1 MPVSATTLDQL
12 TATDGV
18 MHVDLSNG
26 ERSALASLAT
36 EAAAEASSAPDSLA
50 DLVAA
55 AARLLPPRLVELGDR
70 MTAWPPPH
78 SGWLFRGLPIDESTM
93 GPTPES
99 WQLAPGAPT
108 PEDCQLLLIG
118 RALGTVF
125 AWADQQ
131 GGGPVHNIVPVVG
144 DEDSLLS
151 SSSTK
156 PLALHTEDAFF
167 SDRSDFLLLLCL
179 RNPCQAATY
188 LSDVRNVEL
197 STEQLRLAQ
206 SDRYFFR
213 PDGSHGQGG
222 PARLSWGFPVAQAA
236 SPQMA
241 GPSALMGPIDI
252 DPWLR
257 CDIDYV
263 DTKGDGPAMDAAH
276 ALDHALY
283 VARAELVL
291 RSGDL
296 LIIDNRCCVHGRGR
310 FHPTYAGQDRWLKRI
325 SISTRKNG
333 ALRNV
338 ESYLPGLDSEG
349 H

>member
-1 MPVSATTLDQL
+1 MPVSVATPDQL
-12 TATDGV
+12 TATGGV
-18 MHVDLSNG
+18 VYVDLDNG
-26 ERSALASLAT
+26 ERSILASLAT
-36 EAAAEASSAPDSLA
+36 QAAAEASNASDSLA
-50 DLVAA
+50 DIIAA
-55 AARLLPPRLVELGDR
+55 AAQLLPPRLVEMGAG
-70 MTAWPPPH
+70 MTAWPPLH
-78 SGWLFRGLPIDESTM
+78 SGWLLRGLLTDRGTM

-99 WQLAPGAPT
+99 WQLAPEAPT
-108 PEDCQLLLIG
+108 AEDCQLLLIG
-118 RALGTVF
+118 QALGTVF

-144 DEDSLLS
+144 DENSLLS

-179 RNPCQAATY
+179 RNPCRAATY

-222 PARLSWGFPVAQAA
+222 PARLSWGFPVARTA
-236 SPQMA
+236 SSQEA
-241 GPSALMGPIDI
+241 GPSALIGALETN
-252 DPWLR
+252 PWLR

-263 DTKGDGPAMDAAH
+263 DTMGDERAMAAARSLDR
-276 ALDHALY
+276 ALH
-283 VARAELVL
+283 VARTEVVL

-310 FHPTYAGQDRWLKRI
+310 FLPSYAGQDRWLKRI
-325 SISTRKNG
+325 SIST
-333 ALRNV
+333 
-338 ESYLPGLDSEG
+338 
-349 H
+349 

>member
-1 MPVSATTLDQL
+1 MPVSVTTLDQL
-12 TATDGV
+12 TATGGV
-18 MHVDLSNG
+18 VRVELDDS
-26 ERSALASLAT
+26 ERSVLASLAT
-36 EAAAEASSAPDSLA
+36 QAATEASSARDSLA
-50 DLVAA
+50 NLITA
-55 AARLLPPRLVELGDR
+55 AARLLPSRLVELGDE
-70 MTAWPPPH
+70 MFTWPPRQ
-78 SGWLFRGLPIDESTM
+78 SGWLLRGLPIDESTM

-118 RALGTVF
+118 QALGTVF

-131 GGGPVHNIVPVVG
+131 GGGPVHNIVPAVG

-179 RNPCQAATY
+179 RNPCRAATY
-188 LSDVRNVEL
+188 ISDVRNVEL
-197 STEQLRLAQ
+197 SAEHIRLVQ
-206 SDRYFFR
+206 SNRYFFR

-236 SPQMA
+236 SPQVA
-241 GPSALMGPIDI
+241 GPSALVGPIET

-263 DTKGDGPAMDAAH
+263 DTMGDGPAMDAAH
-276 ALDHALY
+276 ALDQALH
-283 VARAELVL
+283 VARAEQVL

-310 FHPTYAGQDRWLKRI
+310 FHPTYAEQDRWLKRI
-325 SISTRKNG
+325 SIST
-333 ALRNV
+333 
-338 ESYLPGLDSEG
+338 
-349 H
+349 